1 VRRAAPRHAGARHA
15 GLRGAGGVLTGAL
28 AASLSA
34 TLLVSGNPSYG
45 NAAATEPAAAAPPA
59 AAPPAAAGNKADAP
73 AGVENPQRAW
83 QNWTLNCQ
91 GCHRVDGTGSDTT
104 APSLAG
110 TVAKFLWV
118 PGGREYLVRV
128 PGVAASPLSDA
139 DLAEVMNWMFWRFDQ
154 EHLPSTFKPFTA
166 AEIGPLRARPLRLE
180 APSQRRDLLARA
192 EAQGSPP

>member
-1 VRRAAPRHAGARHA
+1 MAGVPATRI
-15 GLRGAGGVLTGAL
+15 RDGVVGIL
-28 AASLSA
+28 A
-34 TLLVSGNPSYG
+34 TLGLAVWVLVPRSSPFG
-45 NAAATEPAAAAPPA
+45 TAAAADEPSV
-59 AAPPAAAGNKADAP
+59 AP

-118 PGGREYLVRV
+118 PGGREYLIRV
-128 PGVAASPLSDA
+128 PGVATSPLSDA
-139 DLAEVMNWMFWRFDQ
+139 DLAEVMNWMFWRFDK

-166 AEIGPLRARPLRLE
+166 AELAPLRGRPLRLE
-180 APSQRRDLLARA
+180 ASSMRSDLLARA